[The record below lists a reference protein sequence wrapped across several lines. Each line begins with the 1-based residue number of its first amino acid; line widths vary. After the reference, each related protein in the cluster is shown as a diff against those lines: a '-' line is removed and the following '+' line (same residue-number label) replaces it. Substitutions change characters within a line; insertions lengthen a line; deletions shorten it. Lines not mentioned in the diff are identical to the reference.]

1 MRDLS
6 REYKATLGILL
17 REAREAAGA
26 TQLALGTALS
36 VGESVISRWESG
48 IRYPKIAQLHEVALE
63 LSLSE
68 EVFESIYCAW
78 QRETAVAG
86 GHFQLQVERPEGLI
100 DRLHQ
105 SLECVAELRNAG
117 QPRSAM
123 QLAARDSHDALRRLR
138 QFKWSKTHPEVI
150 RKASQLVLQEV
161 KAALDFLPRR
171 HIASGGLNPQLELLR
186 GAGKICDDTETRFV
200 AALALEGAT
209 YVSGD
214 IANSFRQTRE
224 LLDRSE
230 RIPTL
235 WMPEVLRAA
244 GINAGKA
251 RNAEAVLDVQERL
264 DAFLLQKR
272 EELTSDELGYVLEG
286 MARGWG
292 AVDPGRASEVA
303 EEARSVTSF
312 SSAEPPRSPLRFVQL
327 TRTQAEIELARP
339 RYDRQSMIGQQVQ
352 AALAVSR
359 RENYD
364 RYTEQLDLLARN
376 LD

>member
-1 MRDLS
+1 VRDLS
-6 REYKATLGILL
+6 REYMATLGSLL

-36 VGESVISRWESG
+36 VGESAISRWESG
-48 IRYPKIAQLHEVALE
+48 IRYPKIAQLHQIALE

-86 GHFQLQVERPEGLI
+86 GHWQLQVERPEGLI

-105 SLECVAELRNAG
+105 SLDCVAELRNAG

-123 QLAARDSHDALRRLR
+123 HLAARDSLDALRRLR

-171 HIASGGLNPQLELLR
+171 HIAKGGLNPQLELLR

-214 IANSFRQTRE
+214 IANSFLQTRE
-224 LLDRSE
+224 LLDRSD
-230 RIPTL
+230 RIPIL

-303 EEARSVTSF
+303 EEARSVTNF
-312 SSAEPPRSPLRFVQL
+312 SSVEPPRSPLRFVQL

-339 RYDRQSMIGQQVQ
+339 RQERQSMIGRQVR

-364 RYTEQLDLLARN
+364 RYTEQLALLARD
-376 LD
+376 LS